1 MKLKRQLILRKNYKG
16 QITGLFSPLLEKN
29 RALKARVWI
38 KGKSVLDCACG
49 QAKLLSLLP
58 KDVTYVGIDQDQ
70 PLITNNQKRYPKVK
84 FLCVNIEQRSY
95 FISYKLPKSL
105 KSVLV
110 KIAVFVEPVFAR
122 ILNRYGYTIIISAIK
137 RPV

>member
-1 MKLKRQLILRKNYKG
+1 MV
-16 QITGLFSPLLEKN
+16 ITTPNKYSLCGLEK
-29 RALKARVWI
+29 AFLKFVYRVLRRKWEHPYDEW
-38 KGKSVLDCACG
+38 KTQREVSDVLNQNG
-49 QAKLLSLLP
+49 LTVQAKSTACFIP
-58 KDVTYVGIDQDQ
+58 G
-70 PLITNNQKRYPKVK
+70 
-84 FLCVNIEQRSY
+84 Y